1 MASFNSSTFNSTNK
15 WVKFRMRVTEIS
27 QNPVTSV
34 SRVKVQIQAWR
45 TDNNSVNGGGTAN
58 LYVGA
63 NTYTASIPS
72 GRTVSYYSYTTLAE
86 WTINV
91 NRGTTGNAATN
102 MYCRLSG
109 VVNSD
114 GTEGYTFHLTPI
126 SRYAVFDS
134 VTDFDDE
141 HDPTVTYINPSGTDL
156 VTGLEARITWSGGST
171 SWVTLNDEGGSV
183 TFDLSAYRSAM
194 DAATPNSNTLAVNY
208 ELKSTMSGDEYTD
221 TRAAT
226 MYVVNADPTP
236 GALTYQDTN
245 AATVA
250 KTGDASVIVQGQ
262 SDLTIHTDAATPEKG
277 ASIQGYTLN
286 FNGSNYTPDANGD
299 VTISAPNYAGEYTAD
314 LYIVDSR
321 SNVNHA
327 EITIKIWE
335 LTAPTAVY
343 SLERVNNFETDTVLN
358 VDGKISDLDGTN
370 MLTIKEKHRIPGGAW
385 SAEQTVADA
394 TDTHLSLNNIYEWEV
409 LVTVSDEYSSTTYTL
424 TVGKGIPIAYFD
436 AKRHSFGVNGFPDAD
451 EQLYVGGTIKADGVV
466 LPHAYSTTEQKI
478 GKWIDGSD
486 LYESVIELNSTV
498 TLAANANTSITSWG
512 EPINIVYFNALRI
525 SGSITTAISYVGGF
539 YNNGNVY
546 GVNPRAT
553 TQGVD
558 VLIMRYT
565 K

>member
-126 SRYAVFDS
+126 SRYAVWDN
-134 VTDFDDE
+134 VVDFDDE
-141 HDPTVTYINPSGTDL
+141 SDPTVTYINPSGTDL

-208 ELKSTMSGDEYTD
+208 ELKSTMSGEDYTD
-221 TRAAT
+221 T
-226 MYVVNADPTP
+226 
-236 GALTYQDTN
+236 
-245 AATVA
+245 
-250 KTGDASVIVQGQ
+250 
-262 SDLTIHTDAATPEKG
+262 
-277 ASIQGYTLN
+277 
-286 FNGSNYTPDANGD
+286 
-299 VTISAPNYAGEYTAD
+299 
-314 LYIVDSR
+314 
-321 SNVNHA
+321 
-327 EITIKIWE
+327 
-335 LTAPTAVY
+335 
-343 SLERVNNFETDTVLN
+343 
-358 VDGKISDLDGTN
+358 
-370 MLTIKEKHRIPGGAW
+370 
-385 SAEQTVADA
+385 
-394 TDTHLSLNNIYEWEV
+394 
-409 LVTVSDEYSSTTYTL
+409 
-424 TVGKGIPIAYFD
+424 
-436 AKRHSFGVNGFPDAD
+436 
-451 EQLYVGGTIKADGVV
+451 
-466 LPHAYSTTEQKI
+466 
-478 GKWIDGSD
+478 
-486 LYESVIELNSTV
+486 
-498 TLAANANTSITSWG
+498 
-512 EPINIVYFNALRI
+512 
-525 SGSITTAISYVGGF
+525 
-539 YNNGNVY
+539 
-546 GVNPRAT
+546 
-553 TQGVD
+553 
-558 VLIMRYT
+558 
-565 K
+565 

>member
-58 LYVGA
+58 LYVGV
-63 NTYTASIPS
+63 NTYTASIPT

-91 NRGTTGNAATN
+91 SRGTTGNAATN

-126 SRYAVFDS
+126 SRYAVWGD
-134 VTDFDDE
+134 VVDFDDE
-141 HDPTVTYINPSGTDL
+141 SDPTVTYINPSGTDL
-156 VTGLEARITWSGGST
+156 VTGLQGRITWTGGQT
-171 SWVTLNDEGGSV
+171 SWVTLNDDGGSV

-194 DAATPNSNTLAVNY
+194 RSASPSSNSLAINY
-208 ELKSTMSGDEYTD
+208 ELKSTMSGTEYTD

-226 MYVVNADPTP
+226 MYIVNANPTP
-236 GALTYQDTN
+236 GALSYKDTN

-250 KTGDASVIVQGQ
+250 KTGNNQVIVQGQ
-262 SDLTIHTDAATPEKG
+262 SDLTIHTASSTANKG
-277 ASIQGYTLN
+277 ASISNYRLK
-286 FNGSNYTPDANGD
+286 FNGQQYTPDGNGD
-299 VTISAPNYAGEYTAD
+299 VTISAPSFAGTYDAIMTTE
-314 LYIVDSR
+314 DSR
-321 SNVNHA
+321 GNRADTTLS
-327 EITIKIWE
+327 IKIWE
-335 LTAPTAVY
+335 LTAPTAVA
-343 SLERVNNFETDTVLN
+343 SLARVNNYENDTVLN

-370 MLTIKEKHRIPGGAW
+370 TLTITEKHRQPGGAW
-385 SAEQTVADA
+385 SAETTVPDA
-394 TDTHLSLNNIYEWEV
+394 TDTHLTLANTAEWEV
-409 LVTVSDEYSSTTYTL
+409 LVTVSDEYNSTTYTL
-424 TVGKGIPIAYFD
+424 TVGKGIPIAFFD
-436 AKRHSFGVNGFPDAD
+436 AKRHSFGVNGFPDND
-451 EQLYVGGTIKADGVV
+451 EQLFVGGTIKADGVI

-478 GKWIDGSD
+478 GQWIDGSD
-486 LYESVIELNSTV
+486 LYECVVELNSTV
-498 TLAANANTSITSWG
+498 TLAANGNTSITSWG
-512 EPINIVYFNALRI
+512 EPINVVYFNALRI
-525 SGSITTAISYVGGF
+525 SGSITTALSFVGGY
-539 YNNGNVY
+539 YNAGNIY
-546 GVNPRAT
+546 GVNPRAA

-558 VLIMRYT
+558 VFIMRYT